1 MRRALKAGLLF
12 LIFITAIIYCQSA
25 QEEWQT
31 KEIRVKPANIKVLL
45 RYRGSGLTYFD
56 YTDKEYKE
64 LLNVIKL
71 FYTDKDSEHYLGEI
85 TRTGVYDA
93 KGNAVYVLPENLKG
107 SYISS
112 RNLSFPTSANYVR
125 YQDGKYIE
133 MDTAV
138 ALEIDLKTMTVKKY
152 EIILE

>member
-1 MRRALKAGLLF
+1 MRRAFKAGFLF
-12 LIFITAIIYCQSA
+12 LIFITANMYCQNV
-25 QEEWQT
+25 QVEWHV
-31 KEIRVKPANIKVLL
+31 KEIRVKPTGVKLL
-45 RYRGSGLTYFD
+45 LKYRGSGLTYFD

-71 FYTDKDSEHYLGEI
+71 FYTDKDGEHYLGEI

-112 RNLSFPTSANYVR
+112 RNLSFPTSTNYAR
-125 YQDGKYIE
+125 YKDGKYIE
-133 MDTAV
+133 W
-138 ALEIDLKTMTVKKY
+138 IRPSHWK
-152 EIILE
+152 

>member
-1 MRRALKAGLLF
+1 MRRAFKAGFLF
-12 LIFITAIIYCQSA
+12 LIFITANIYCQSA
-25 QEEWQT
+25 QEKWQT
-31 KEIRVKPANIKVLL
+31 KEILVKPANIKLL
-45 RYRGSGLTYFD
+45 LKYRGSGLTYFD

-71 FYTDKDSEHYLGEI
+71 FYIDRDSEHYLGEI

-93 KGNAVYVLPENLKG
+93 KGNAVYVLPENLQG

-112 RNLSFPTSANYVR
+112 RNLSFPTSTNYVR
-125 YQDGKYIE
+125 YKDGKYIE

-138 ALEIDLKTMTVKKY
+138 ALEIDLENMAVKKC